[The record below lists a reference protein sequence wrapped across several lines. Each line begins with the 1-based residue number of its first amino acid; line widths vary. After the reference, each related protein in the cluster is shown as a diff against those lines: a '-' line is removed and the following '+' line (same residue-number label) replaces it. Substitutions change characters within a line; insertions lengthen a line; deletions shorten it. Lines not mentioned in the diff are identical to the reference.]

1 MYKPAVLIATLS
13 AMLAVVLGA
22 FGAHYLKTIFTPE
35 LLNSFDTGVKY
46 QFYHSFALLAV
57 GILCKGNDSA
67 GKILTILFSAGVLLF
82 SGSIYALC
90 ILKSNQQIGLGGLG
104 ILTPIGGLMFI
115 AGWLY
120 FFLSMWRQK

>member
-1 MYKPAVLIATLS
+1 MYKPAILIATLS

-22 FGAHYLKTIFTPE
+22 FGAHYLKTIFTTE

-57 GILCKGNDSA
+57 GILCKENNAA
-67 GKILTILFSAGVLLF
+67 GKMLTILFSVGILLF

-90 ILKSNQQIGLGGLG
+90 FLKSNQQIGLGGLG
-104 ILTPIGGLMFI
+104 ILTPLGGVMFI
-115 AGWLY
+115 VGWLY
-120 FFLSMWRQK
+120 FFFSMWKQK